1 MHGVFKFVI
10 LLLFQNQNFTHF
22 STGYEFDY
30 VFDWTVLKYKQGQK
44 QKVQLIS
51 FCVFFHW
58 GDGADGDYCL
68 YLYKA
73 ATSVMCLCRCLQLFH
88 VVDSVSCYMS
98 SRIECIMQNPK
109 TIPEPSSRTN
119 KAPVI
124 SCYSC
129 TIYVSVVMFC

>member
-51 FCVFFHW
+51 FCASFFF
-58 GDGADGDYCL
+58 GVMGLMVTIVY
-68 YLYKA
+68 
-73 ATSVMCLCRCLQLFH
+73 TSIRLQLQSCACA
-88 VVDSVSCYMS
+88 VVYSYSMWLTLLVAICLLELNVLCKILKQSLNHLLELIKLQLS
-98 SRIECIMQNPK
+98 LV
-109 TIPEPSSRTN
+109 TV
-119 KAPVI
+119 APYI
-124 SCYSC
+124 CLW
-129 TIYVSVVMFC
+129 